1 MSNVVRSLLIFLFIV
16 VIVLVNTTLFT
27 VKETQQ
33 AIVVRFGEAVRQEEN
48 AGLYMKVPFIEN
60 VVFIDKRN
68 LEFDMPEA
76 LQIIASNEERLQVDA
91 FIRYKITDPL
101 AYYEAF
107 RQGTAGFETIRR
119 NGGDQRI
126 SQLLTTNM
134 RNILGGVE
142 ISEIITTKRFDLMR
156 EIQAAT
162 AAQVS
167 RFGVEIIDLRIR
179 RADFPDENAER
190 VYERMK
196 SEYVQEADR
205 LRAEGDEEAK
215 KIEAAANLDVSR
227 ILAEAEEESQRIR
240 GRADGERNAIFNSA
254 YNKDPEFFAFYRSL
268 LSYEEALK
276 DGETTII
283 LSPDSEFFRYF
294 NDIEGQ

>member
-1 MSNVVRSLLIFLFIV
+1 MSNVVRGLLIFLFIV
-16 VIVLVNTTLFT
+16 AIVLVNTTLFT

-68 LEFDMPEA
+68 LEFDMPQA
-76 LQIIASNEERLQVDA
+76 LPIIASNEERLNVDA
-91 FIRYKITDPL
+91 FIRYKINDPL

-107 RQGTAGFETIRR
+107 RQGTAGFSTIR
-119 NGGDQRI
+119 NVGDERI

-134 RNILGGVE
+134 RNILGEVE
-142 ISEIITTKRFDLMR
+142 ITEIITTKRFDLMR

-294 NDIEGQ
+294 NDIQGQ